1 MLNPIRSRIKRFKNR
16 RRLRGL
22 GRRAKGAAGY
32 VGGQVRDALVQTAGV
47 GLLTAGLAKARG
59 ATAPPVPF
67 SGDRRLATFKKKRLS
82 KQHRARISASL
93 KGQSNVDKY
102 LRRGETGAKIF
113 RSYAGGMRSL
123 AAAKEYMQKVGATDS
138 SLRRLDRLSS
148 IGGRSGRGI
157 LSIYDRATRKR

>member
-32 VGGQVRDALVQTAGV
+32 VGGQVRDALVQNAGV
-47 GLLTAGLAKARG
+47 GLLAAGLATARG
-59 ATAPPVPF
+59 AMKPAPF

-113 RSYAGGMRSL
+113 RSYAGGVRSL